1 MKKIILTLC
10 VFGVLL
16 ISGIVVSNP
25 IDKSNM
31 NDTLN
36 QGSFEAELGL
46 KNETEA
52 SLSLDGL
59 FRDFRG
65 RHILFGTISHVES
78 DRTNSFQG
86 FVSRNIFII
95 QFAVRSHI
103 VNIVGRFTTYDEE
116 QQEYHGVWRGFAVG
130 VGRTSGWITAS
141 FTS

>member
-1 MKKIILTLC
+1 
-10 VFGVLL
+10 
-16 ISGIVVSNP
+16 
-25 IDKSNM
+25 M

-36 QGSFEAELGL
+36 RGSFEAKLGL

-65 RHILFGTISHVES
+65 RHILFGTISHVGS